1 MKRSDLIKN
10 IAQDL
15 GVTLTSAKAFVECY
29 EKNIIKALADGNDV
43 ALFNFGR
50 LKTKYQDARLVRN
63 PKTGTP
69 VMLKPRTSVS
79 FKPAKLLLEAL
90 NKQK

>member
-15 GVTLTSAKAFVECY
+15 GATQTSVKAFVKCY
-29 EKNIIKALADGNDV
+29 EENIIKALKQGDDI

-50 LKTKYQDARLVRN
+50 LKTKYQGTRLVRN

-69 VMLKPRTSVS
+69 IMFEPRTTVC
-79 FKPAKLLLEAL
+79 FKPSKILLEVI